1 MINSK
6 AMGSAKGN
14 VAAEACFGNE
24 LAWGYFKI
32 HFVY

>member
-6 AMGSAKGN
+6 AMRSAKGN
-14 VAAEACFGNE
+14 VAAEVCFGNE